1 MGYLQHFSF
10 FSFGYL
16 KKIQPLSTTLDEHE
30 GRIHL
35 ILTFQRFL
43 FGKGGEKIER
53 EKMLQIFPDKF
64 LLDYK

>member
-1 MGYLQHFSF
+1 MSDICSIFHFF
-10 FSFGYL
+10 RLDIL
-16 KKIQPLSTTLDEHE
+16 KNQPLSTTLDEHE

-35 ILTFQRFL
+35 VLTLQRF
-43 FGKGGEKIER
+43 FIGNGGEKIER